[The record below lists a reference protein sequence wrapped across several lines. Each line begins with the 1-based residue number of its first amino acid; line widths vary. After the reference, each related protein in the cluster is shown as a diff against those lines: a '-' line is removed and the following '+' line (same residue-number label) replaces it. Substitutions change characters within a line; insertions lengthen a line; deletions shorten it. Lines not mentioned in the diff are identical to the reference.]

1 MLKIRMEALET
12 KQTNLIAR
20 NTNLCKLIALREQEI
35 KDLQSNLEQNNTSF
49 NSIQDK
55 YSKERQTNITL

>member
-1 MLKIRMEALET
+1 MEALET

-35 KDLQSNLEQNNTSF
+35 KDLQSNLQQNNTSF

-55 YSKERQTNITL
+55 YSKERQTNITLE